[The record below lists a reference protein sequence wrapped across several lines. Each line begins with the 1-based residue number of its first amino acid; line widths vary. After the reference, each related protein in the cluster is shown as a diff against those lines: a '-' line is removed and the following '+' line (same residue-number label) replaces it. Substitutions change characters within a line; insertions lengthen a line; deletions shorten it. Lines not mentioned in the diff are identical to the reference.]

1 MMARFPEIHDSSQ
14 RVSDEKVPGGTDR
27 KALWPIAGL
36 ALSLA
41 AVLGSQF
48 ALDGAADTSTI
59 VHWLQHGLLFSGGVG
74 TGVALNAIRSAG
86 QSRA

>member
-1 MMARFPEIHDSSQ
+1 MSRFPEIHDSS
-14 RVSDEKVPGGTDR
+14 RRETDEKDLRVTDR
-27 KALWPIAGL
+27 KALWSIAGL
-36 ALSLA
+36 AISLA

-74 TGVALNAIRSAG
+74 TGVAVIAIRSAG

>member
-1 MMARFPEIHDSSQ
+1 MARFPEIHDSSRRISVEKEH
-14 RVSDEKVPGGTDR
+14 RVTDR
-27 KALWPIAGL
+27 QARWPIAGL

-59 VHWLQHGLLFSGGVG
+59 VHWLQHGLLFGGGVG
-74 TGVALNAIRSAG
+74 AGVALNAIRSAG

>member
-1 MMARFPEIHDSSQ
+1 MARVPEIHDSSRRISVEKGH
-14 RVSDEKVPGGTDR
+14 RVTDR
-27 KALWPIAGL
+27 KARWPIAGL

-59 VHWLQHGLLFSGGVG
+59 VHWLQHGLLFGGGVG
-74 TGVALNAIRSAG
+74 AGVALNAIRSAG
-86 QSRA
+86 QGRA

>member
-1 MMARFPEIHDSSQ
+1 MARFTEVHDSSR
-14 RVSDEKVPGGTDR
+14 RVSDGKEHGVTDR
-27 KALWPIAGL
+27 QALWPIAGL

-41 AVLGSQF
+41 AVLGSNF

-59 VHWLQHGLLFSGGVG
+59 VHWLQHGLLFGGGVG